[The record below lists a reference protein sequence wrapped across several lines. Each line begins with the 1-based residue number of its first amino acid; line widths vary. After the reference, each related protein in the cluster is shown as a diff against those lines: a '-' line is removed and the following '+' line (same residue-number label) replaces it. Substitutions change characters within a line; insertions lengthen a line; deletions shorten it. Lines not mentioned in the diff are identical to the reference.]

1 MKRAESVEAY
11 ISAAPRE
18 LQGKLKELRRVI
30 RTTAPDALEK
40 ISYGMPYYG
49 YKGRLAYFALAK
61 NHIGVYIPPPII
73 AEYKRELKGY
83 ETARATV
90 RFPLEEKLPLGLIRK
105 MIKARMILNES
116 KKSRPTMG

>member
-90 RFPLEEKLPLGLIRK
+90 RFPLEKKLPLGLIRK

>member
-90 RFPLEEKLPLGLIRK
+90 RFPLEKKLPLGLIRK
-105 MIKARMILNES
+105 MIKARMILNEA
-116 KKSRPTMG
+116 KK

>member
-40 ISYGMPYYG
+40 ISYGMPY
-49 YKGRLAYFALAK
+49 
-61 NHIGVYIPPPII
+61 
-73 AEYKRELKGY
+73 
-83 ETARATV
+83 
-90 RFPLEEKLPLGLIRK
+90 
-105 MIKARMILNES
+105 
-116 KKSRPTMG
+116 